1 MSDVLWINCATK
13 DVLQIEY
20 HFRYCALISSNTR
33 CSTRFPPFS
42 ERNIRCLNTL
52 AYSGK
57 YSLTRL
63 QVYYKLPKCAP
74 PMQVGLSLTRKPLA
88 PKEIL
93 TSLKMIQLTLAVR
106 ALVSFNLSKTVALL
120 FVLTQSA
127 PISYN
132 LTEKLNFPCPNT
144 SAYYTKNNIT
154 VNALVLFDISKTIIF
169 QSWFYRLRRTHK

>member
-57 YSLTRL
+57 YSLTWL
-63 QVYYKLPKCAP
+63 QVYFKLPKCAP

-106 ALVSFNLSKTVALL
+106 VFAVIMNLQWQTPLISTNFHRVSFNLSKTVALL

-132 LTEKLNFPCPNT
+132 LTEKLN
-144 SAYYTKNNIT
+144 
-154 VNALVLFDISKTIIF
+154 
-169 QSWFYRLRRTHK
+169 